1 LDDLSKG
8 AVLVD
13 PLPALQSGK
22 PTHRFGIALETTTAT
37 RPADA
42 VEDASAPGAK
52 GLKADA
58 IGYISNLVIAVASTA
73 PAYSLAA
80 TLGFIV
86 AVTGVGT
93 HAPAVLIVS
102 FIPILFVSVGYRFLN
117 LADPDAGT
125 TFAWVTRAFGP
136 QIGWVNGW
144 AIFLADIIVMASL
157 AAIASNYTFLLFDS
171 TAHPSNFVL
180 IVGAVV
186 WIALM
191 TWICYRGIELSAR
204 VQTALLGIELFTLS
218 LFAIVAL
225 IKVYA
230 NTPAHSLHVSA
241 SWFNPFDLG
250 WNALI
255 AGVLLGIFIYWGWDS
270 GVAVNEES
278 RDRHRGPGKAAVV
291 STLILLLIYVIVS
304 AAAQAYHGT
313 KFLAG
318 NSSDVLNALGSN
330 VFGSPLDKLLI
341 ITVLTSAS
349 ASTQT
354 TILPTARTTL
364 SMAKWD
370 SIPRA
375 FGNVHSRFFTPSFST
390 LLMGGLSILWT
401 VALLGL
407 NPNQNVLG
415 DTISALG
422 FSVCFY
428 YGFTG
433 LACAVYFR
441 RDLLKSAR
449 NFFLAGVVPLAGGI
463 MMGYVGVKAFSYYNT
478 AGNNYSKALLGIQTP
493 ILVGIGGLILGIVLM
508 FASWPFFPSFFQR
521 KWFETAN
528 PAVLEADAAHQPEPL
543 VPGEPPEIER
553 PGRHIL

>member
-1 LDDLSKG
+1 LTSS
-8 AVLVD
+8 AV
-13 PLPALQSGK
+13 PTQPPAVTEES
-22 PTHRFGIALETTTAT
+22 F
-37 RPADA
+37 
-42 VEDASAPGAK
+42 APGHK

-58 IGYISNLVIAVASTA
+58 LGYASNLVIAIASTA

-86 AVTGVGT
+86 AVAGVGV

-136 QIGWVNGW
+136 QLGWVNGW

-157 AAIASNYTFLLFDS
+157 AAIASDYTFLLFS
-171 TAHPSNFVL
+171 HSGPPNNFWL
-180 IVGAVV
+180 IVGAVL

-204 VQTALLGIELFTLS
+204 IQTILLGFEIATLS
-218 LFAIVAL
+218 LFVIVSL

-230 NTPAHSLHVSA
+230 NNPAGSIHVSA
-241 SWFNPFDLG
+241 SWFNPF
-250 WNALI
+250 ALSWT
-255 AGVLLGIFIYWGWDS
+255 ALVDGVLLGIFIYWGWDS

-278 RDRHRGPGKAAVV
+278 KDKHHGPGKAAVV
-291 STLILLLIYVIVS
+291 STLILLLIYVL
-304 AAAQAYHGT
+304 ATAGAQAYHGT
-313 KFLAG
+313 AFLANPNNQG
-318 NSSDVLNALGSN
+318 DVLNALGSA
-330 VFGSPLDKLLI
+330 VFGSPLDKLMI
-341 ITVLTSAS
+341 IAVLTSAS

-364 SMAKWD
+364 SMARWNA
-370 SIPRA
+370 IPSA
-375 FGNVHSRFFTPSFST
+375 FGRVHPRFFTPSFST
-390 LLMGGLSILWT
+390 LLMGGLSIAWT
-401 VALLGL
+401 IALLAL

-433 LACAVYFR
+433 LACAFYFR
-441 RDLLKSAR
+441 KDLFKSAR
-449 NFFLAGVVPLAGGI
+449 NFFLAGLVPVAGGV
-463 MMGYVGVKAFSYYNT
+463 MMGYVAIKAFSYYNT
-478 AGNNYSKALLGIQTP
+478 AGNNYSKPLFGIQTP

-508 FASWPFFPSFFQR
+508 FAAWPFFPQFFRRRPQ
-521 KWFETAN
+521 TAD
-528 PAVLEADAAHQPEPL
+528 PQVLIDDA
-543 VPGEPPEIER
+543 G
-553 PGRHIL
+553 

>member
-1 LDDLSKG
+1 M
-8 AVLVD
+8 
-13 PLPALQSGK
+13 
-22 PTHRFGIALETTTAT
+22 ETTTVPQAAGPVDT
-37 RPADA
+37 
-42 VEDASAPGAK
+42 SAPGAK

-58 IGYISNLVIAVASTA
+58 LGYISNLVIAIASTA

-86 AVTGVGT
+86 AVTGVGV

-125 TFAWVTRAFGP
+125 TFAWVTRGFGP
-136 QIGWVNGW
+136 QLGWINGW

-157 AAIASNYTFLLFDS
+157 AAIASEYSFLLFRS
-171 TAHPSNFVL
+171 GGAPNNFWL
-180 IVGAVV
+180 IVGSVV
-186 WIALM
+186 WIAVM

-204 VQTALLGIELFTLS
+204 VQTILLSFEIVTLAVFTV
-218 LFAIVAL
+218 VAL

-230 NTPAHSLHVSA
+230 NSPTGSIHVTA
-241 SWFNPFDLG
+241 SWFNPFDLS
-250 WNALI
+250 WSALI
-255 AGVLLGIFIYWGWDS
+255 PAVLLGIFIYWGWDS

-291 STLILLLIYVIVS
+291 STLILLLIYVLVT
-304 AAAQAYHGT
+304 AAGQAYHGT
-313 KFLAG
+313 AFLA
-318 NSSDVLNALGSN
+318 NPNNQNDVLNALGKE

-341 ITVLTSAS
+341 IAVLTSAS

-364 SMAKWD
+364 SMAKWH
-370 SIPRA
+370 SIPSS
-375 FGNVHSRFFTPSFST
+375 FGRIHPRFLTPSFST
-390 LLMGGLSILWT
+390 TLMGGLSILWT
-401 VALLGL
+401 VALLAF

-441 RDLLKSAR
+441 RDLFKSAR
-449 NFFLAGVVPLAGGI
+449 NFLFAGLIPVVGGI
-463 MMGYVGVKAFSYYNT
+463 MMGYIGIRAYQYYNT
-478 AGNNYSKALLGIQTP
+478 AGNNYSKAFLGIQVP
-493 ILVGIGGLILGIVLM
+493 IFVGVGGLILGVILM
-508 FASWPFFPSFFQR
+508 FASWPFFPQFFAR
-521 KWFETAN
+521 KWFQAAD
-528 PAVLEADAAHQPEPL
+528 PAVLEQDVAHHV
-543 VPGEPPEIER
+543 VPVAGEPDDPYNT
-553 PGRHIL
+553 

>member
-1 LDDLSKG
+1 MVCGPVTVGVALDTTAITPTEQPG
-8 AVLVD
+8 GVVD
-13 PLPALQSGK
+13 P
-22 PTHRFGIALETTTAT
+22 T
-37 RPADA
+37 
-42 VEDASAPGAK
+42 APGAK
-52 GLKADA
+52 GLKTDA

-86 AVTGVGT
+86 AVAGVGV

-157 AAIASNYTFLLFDS
+157 SAIASTYTYALWNATPS
-171 TAHPSNFVL
+171 TFGL
-180 IVGAVV
+180 IAGAVI
-186 WIALM
+186 WIVLM

-204 VQTALLGIELFTLS
+204 IQTILLSLEIFTLA
-218 LFAIVAL
+218 LFAVVSL
-225 IKVYA
+225 IKVYSGHPTGSIRVTA
-230 NTPAHSLHVSA
+230 D
-241 SWFNPFDLG
+241 WFNPFNL
-250 WNALI
+250 NFTSLI
-255 AGVLLGIFIYWGWDS
+255 DGVLLGIFIYWGWDS

-291 STLILLLIYVIVS
+291 STFLLLAIYVIVS
-304 AAAQAYHGT
+304 ASAQAFHGT
-313 KFLAG
+313 KFLSD
-318 NSSDVLNALGSN
+318 NSNDVLSPLGHG
-330 VFGSPLDKLLI
+330 VLGSPLYKLLI
-341 ITVLTSAS
+341 ICVLTSAS

-370 SIPRA
+370 AIPAA
-375 FGNVHSRFFTPSFST
+375 FGRVHPRFLTPTFST
-390 LLMGGLSILWT
+390 VLMGALSIVWT
-401 VALLGL
+401 VCLLAF
-407 NPNQNVLG
+407 NPKQNVLG

-441 RDLLKSAR
+441 RDLFKSAR
-449 NFFLAGVVPLAGGI
+449 NFFFAGLIPVVGGI
-463 MMGYVGVKAFSYYNT
+463 MMGYVAIKAYGYYNT
-478 AGNNYSKALLGIQTP
+478 AGNNYSHALFGIQTP
-493 ILVGIGGLILGIVLM
+493 ILVGVGGLILGVVLM
-508 FASWPFFPSFFQR
+508 FASWPFFPGFFSRRWWQ
-521 KWFETAN
+521 TAD
-528 PAVLEADAAHQPEPL
+528 PAVLVADAAYQPEPL
-543 VPGEPPEIER
+543 VPGEPPESN
-553 PGRHIL
+553 PDRHGFP

>member
-1 LDDLSKG
+1 
-8 AVLVD
+8 
-13 PLPALQSGK
+13 
-22 PTHRFGIALETTTAT
+22 LETTTT
-37 RPADA
+37 SPPAETPVDPT
-42 VEDASAPGAK
+42 APGAK

-58 IGYISNLVIAVASTA
+58 IGYISNLVIAIASTA

-157 AAIASNYTFLLFDS
+157 AAVASQYTFALWNG
-171 TAHPSNFVL
+171 HPSNFAL
-180 IVGAVV
+180 IAGSVI

-204 VQTALLGIELFTLS
+204 IQTFLLSLEIFTLI
-218 LFAIVAL
+218 LFVVVAL

-230 NTPAHSLHVSA
+230 NNPAHSIHVSA

-250 WNALI
+250 WGALI
-255 AGVLLGIFIYWGWDS
+255 DGVLLGIFIYWGWDS

-278 RDRHRGPGKAAVV
+278 RDRHRGPGKAAVIA
-291 STLILLLIYVIVS
+291 TLILLLIYVAVS

-313 KFLAG
+313 AFLSN
-318 NSSDVLNALGSN
+318 NSTDVLNALGKG
-330 VFGSPLDKLLI
+330 VLGSGLDKLLI
-341 ITVLTSAS
+341 ICVLTSAS

-364 SMAKWD
+364 SMAKWRA
-370 SIPRA
+370 IPSA
-375 FGNVHSRFFTPSFST
+375 FGRVHPRFFTPTFST
-390 LLMGGLSILWT
+390 LLMGGLSIAWT
-401 VALLGL
+401 VALLAF
-407 NPNQNVLG
+407 NPNQDVLG

-441 RDLLKSAR
+441 RDLLRSAR
-449 NFFLAGVVPLAGGI
+449 NFFLAGVIPVLGGL
-463 MMGYVGVKAFSYYNT
+463 MMGYVAIKAYGYYNT
-478 AGNNYSKALLGIQTP
+478 SGNNYAKPFLGIQVP
-493 ILVGIGGLILGIVLM
+493 IFVGVGGLIVGIILM
-508 FASWPFFPSFFQR
+508 FASWPFYKGYFSR
-521 KWFETAN
+521 RWWESAD
-528 PAVLEADAAHQPEPL
+528 PAVLVADAAHKPEPL
-543 VPGEPPEIER
+543 LPGEPPEIDR
-553 PGRHIL
+553 R

>member
-1 LDDLSKG
+1 LEGSATTG
-8 AVLVD
+8 
-13 PLPALQSGK
+13 Q
-22 PTHRFGIALETTTAT
+22 GIAPV
-37 RPADA
+37 RD
-42 VEDASAPGAK
+42 DSAPGSK
-52 GLKADA
+52 GLKPNA

-86 AVTGVGT
+86 AVGGVGV

-102 FIPILFVSVGYRFLN
+102 FIPILFVSVGYRFFN

-136 QIGWVNGW
+136 QLGWINGW

-157 AAIASNYTFLLFDS
+157 SEIAANYTFLLFGWH
-171 TAHPSNFVL
+171 AAAKSNLAL
-180 IVGAVV
+180 IVGSVI

-204 VQTALLGIELFTLS
+204 VQTILLSLEIFTLALFTV
-218 LFAIVAL
+218 VAL

-230 NTPAHSLHVSA
+230 NSPAHSLHVSA

-250 WNALI
+250 WGALI
-255 AGVLLGIFIYWGWDS
+255 DGVLLGIFIYWGWDS

-278 RDRHRGPGKAAVV
+278 RDRTRGPGKAAVV
-291 STLILLLIYVIVS
+291 STVILLLIYVAVS
-304 AAAQAYHGT
+304 AAAQAYHGPG
-313 KFLAG
+313 FLQG

-330 VFGSPLDKLLI
+330 VFGSPLDKLMI
-341 ITVLTSAS
+341 IAVLTSAS

-364 SMAKWD
+364 SMARWK
-370 SIPRA
+370 SIPSA
-375 FGNVHSRFFTPSFST
+375 FGRVHPRFMTPTFST
-390 LLMGGLSILWT
+390 VLMGGLSVVWT
-401 VALLGL
+401 VALLAF

-422 FSVCFY
+422 FAVCFY

-433 LACAVYFR
+433 LACALYYR
-441 RDLLKSAR
+441 RDVFRSAR
-449 NFFLAGVVPLAGGI
+449 NFFLAGLIPVVGGG
-463 MMGYVGVKAFSYYNT
+463 MMAYVAIKAYSYYNT
-478 AGNNYSKALLGIQTP
+478 AGNNYSKPLLGIQTP
-493 ILVGIGGLILGIVLM
+493 ILVGIGGLIVGVVLM
-508 FASWPFFPSFFQR
+508 FASWPFFPKFFHR
-521 KWFETAN
+521 RWFETAD
-528 PAVLEADAAHQPEPL
+528 PEILAADALYGAA
-543 VPGEPPEIER
+543 PPSR
-553 PGRHIL
+553 KPD

>member
-1 LDDLSKG
+1 ME
-8 AVLVD
+8 
-13 PLPALQSGK
+13 
-22 PTHRFGIALETTTAT
+22 RTTTLQE
-37 RPADA
+37 PAGAPDPT
-42 VEDASAPGAK
+42 APGNK
-52 GLKADA
+52 GLKSNA
-58 IGYISNLVIAVASTA
+58 IGYVSNLVIAVASTA

-86 AVTGVGT
+86 AVGGVGV

-102 FIPILFVSVGYRFLN
+102 FIPILFVSIGYRFFN

-136 QIGWVNGW
+136 QLGWVNGW

-157 AAIASNYTFLLFDS
+157 SEIASNYTYLLVGWNS
-171 TAHPSNFVL
+171 AAHSNLAL
-180 IVGAVV
+180 IIGSVI

-204 VQTALLGIELFTLS
+204 VQTVLLSFEIATLALFTL
-218 LFAIVAL
+218 VAL

-230 NTPAHSLHVSA
+230 NNPAHSIHVSL
-241 SWFNPFDLG
+241 SWFNPFDLSWG
-250 WNALI
+250 ALI
-255 AGVLLGIFIYWGWDS
+255 DAVLLGIFIYWGWDS

-278 RDRHRGPGKAAVV
+278 RNPRRGPGKAAVV
-291 STLILLLIYVIVS
+291 ATVILLLIYVAVS

-313 KFLAG
+313 SFLSN
-318 NSSDVLNALGSN
+318 NSSDVLNALGTG
-330 VFGSPLDKLLI
+330 VFGSPLDKLMI
-341 ITVLTSAS
+341 IAVLTSAS

-364 SMAKWD
+364 SMAHWRA
-370 SIPRA
+370 IPSA
-375 FGNVHSRFFTPSFST
+375 FGRTHPRFFTPTFST

-401 VALLGL
+401 VALLAF

-433 LACAVYFR
+433 LACAVYYHRELF
-441 RDLLKSAR
+441 KSAR
-449 NFFLAGVVPLAGGI
+449 NFVFAGLIPVVGGG
-463 MMGYVGVKAFSYYNT
+463 MMAYIAIKAYTYYNT
-478 AGNNYSKALLGIQTP
+478 AGNNYSKPLLGIQTP

-508 FASWPFFPSFFQR
+508 FASWPFFPEFFHR
-521 KWFETAN
+521 RWFETAD
-528 PAVLEADAAHQPEPL
+528 PEILAADAAE
-543 VPGEPPEIER
+543 
-553 PGRHIL
+553 